1 MKNIYVTVKETKR
14 ITKEYTVTD
23 DIYEEIQRIEC
34 IPDDMLKDLRNDIN
48 LHPEEVDI
56 DYVVTDEDDN
66 IIIDWVD

>member
-1 MKNIYVTVKETKR
+1 MKKIYVTVKETKR

-23 DIYEEIQRIEC
+23 DVYKEIQRIEC
-34 IPDDMLKDLRNDIN
+34 IPDDMLQDVMDEIN
-48 LHPEEVDI
+48 LYPEEDDI